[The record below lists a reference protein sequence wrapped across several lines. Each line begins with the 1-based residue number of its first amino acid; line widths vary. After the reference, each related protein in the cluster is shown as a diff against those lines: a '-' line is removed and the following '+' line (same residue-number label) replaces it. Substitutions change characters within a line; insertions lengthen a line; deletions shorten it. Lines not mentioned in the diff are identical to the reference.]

1 MYDENNEFD
10 ENFEI
15 EWSVEIFCI
24 HSDFLIPYSSINKN
38 NSEVDEH
45 YFSNCD
51 CDRKLNN
58 LKNSNVK
65 CKYIKI
71 ENKPI
76 RQTPVHVENIPLSP
90 LETMLYS
97 SGVNAMYWNSLQNK

>member
-15 EWSVEIFCI
+15 EWRAEIFCI

-38 NSEVDEH
+38 YSEVDEH
-45 YFSNCD
+45 YFSNYD

-58 LKNSNVK
+58 LKESTKV
-65 CKYIKI
+65 IEKI
-71 ENKPI
+71 NE
-76 RQTPVHVENIPLSP
+76 EDEYDLF
-90 LETMLYS
+90 
-97 SGVNAMYWNSLQNK
+97 G